1 MSQKYSIPTK
11 PERGSS
17 SLDWPDLPDLAE
29 MLIVKNSHDA
39 ENSWIIT
46 KLEYL
51 HWSLNV
57 TPK

>member
-1 MSQKYSIPTK
+1 MSKKYSVSTK
-11 PERGSS
+11 PESGSS
-17 SLDWPDLPDLAE
+17 SLDCPDLAE
-29 MLIVKNSHDA
+29 MLIVKNSHDG

-57 TPK
+57 TPR